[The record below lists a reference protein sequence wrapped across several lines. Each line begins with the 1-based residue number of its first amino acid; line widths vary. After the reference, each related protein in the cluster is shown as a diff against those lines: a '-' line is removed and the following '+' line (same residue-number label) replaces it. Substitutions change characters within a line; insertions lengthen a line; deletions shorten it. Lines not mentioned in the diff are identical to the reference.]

1 MVAQKVRI
9 WLIAFI
15 VFTFLVTC
23 GNVLTKNNVTITFGK
38 TNLRFTAG
46 GDDRIPETV
55 PLYSET
61 DIRNST
67 VGVWQAGGSGTGV
80 CVGTGKILT
89 VYHCVDKPGP
99 VWIVHGGKQH
109 LALIGGYD
117 STHDLALLTFT
128 PTDPITPL
136 KVAKND
142 AKFGERITSVG
153 WADTQSTT
161 LWDMTDAGPNGGFQR
176 LANRPFAKGR
186 SGGAI
191 VNSRSE
197 IVGITTSSSV
207 AYGHYTDLTHIRS
220 FLGSNY

>member
-15 VFTFLVTC
+15 AFTILVSC

-46 GDDRIPETV
+46 GDESIPETV
-55 PLYSET
+55 PPYSET

-67 VGVWQAGGSGTGV
+67 VGTWQAGGSGTGV
-80 CVGTGKILT
+80 CIGTGKILT
-89 VYHCVDKPGP
+89 AYHCTNKPGP
-99 VWIVHGGKQH
+99 VWIVHGGKHHIAQV
-109 LALIGGYD
+109 ISSNSG
-117 STHDLALLTFT
+117 TDLAMLSFT

-136 KVAKND
+136 KIAKHD
-142 AKFGERITSVG
+142 PKTGEKITSVG

-161 LWDMTDAGPNGGFQR
+161 LWEMIDTGPEGGFQR
-176 LANRPFAKGR
+176 TVERPFAKGR

-197 IVGITTSSSV
+197 IIGITTSSTQFNG
-207 AYGHYTDLTHIRS
+207 YYTDLASIRLL
-220 FLGSNY
+220 LGSNY